1 MCTKV
6 AHLKEGEV
14 RLRRDSSLCNRAIS
28 ISSARGHA
36 RVILS
41 SRSALCGAKA
51 SNAYEPNRPNE
62 QILSAANRPDRQ
74 ARGGPHGSWRGAG
87 VGF

>member
-28 ISSARGHA
+28 ISSARGHGC
-36 RVILS
+36 ILS
-41 SRSALCGAKA
+41 LSISIELLKLLAKLA
-51 SNAYEPNRPNE
+51 ELECR
-62 QILSAANRPDRQ
+62 
-74 ARGGPHGSWRGAG
+74 
-87 VGF
+87 

>member
-14 RLRRDSSLCNRAIS
+14 RLRNDSSLCNRAIS

-36 RVILS
+36 VYIVPLDLKRAPK
-41 SRSALCGAKA
+41 AL
-51 SNAYEPNRPNE
+51 
-62 QILSAANRPDRQ
+62 
-74 ARGGPHGSWRGAG
+74 
-87 VGF
+87 

>member
-14 RLRRDSSLCNRAIS
+14 RLRSGSSFCNRAIS

-36 RVILS
+36 VYIVPLE
-41 SRSALCGAKA
+41 SRKA
-51 SNAYEPNRPNE
+51 FKAFVPNRPNR
-62 QILSAANRPDRQ
+62 QAFSAANRPDHQ
-74 ARGGPHGSWRGAG
+74 ARGGLHGS
-87 VGF
+87 